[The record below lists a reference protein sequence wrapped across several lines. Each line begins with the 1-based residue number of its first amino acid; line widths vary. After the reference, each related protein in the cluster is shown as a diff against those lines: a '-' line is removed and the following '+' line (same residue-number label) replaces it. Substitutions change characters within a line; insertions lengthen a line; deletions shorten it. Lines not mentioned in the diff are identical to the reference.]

1 MKYIH
6 WISSEV
12 IKMEKISR
20 GTFEIGDSVIEYE
33 TIGEGMP
40 ILMLHGWSVDRELMK
55 GCMEPLFATIP
66 GKYLR
71 IYPDLPGMGAS
82 KAGPSIHNSDQML
95 DAIFAF
101 VDRIVPGQ
109 QILLAGESYGCF
121 LVRGFVHS
129 RPGSV
134 DGLMLI
140 CPSVIPGAARGE
152 VAELRALLTDDAFFA
167 GIAEEEKSSF
177 LSFHAVRTPE
187 VYERY
192 KRDIEPAFSR
202 FDHDFLEKRLDGA
215 FSYPLEKLP
224 VPFDKPS
231 LILAGRQDPCVGYKD
246 PFRLTDDYT
255 RATFAA
261 LDMAGHNLQIEQKEL
276 FEALT
281 ADWLKRVEYEGR

>member
-1 MKYIH
+1 
-6 WISSEV
+6 
-12 IKMEKISR
+12 MEKITK
-20 GTFEIGDSVIEYE
+20 GTFETGDSVIAYE
-33 TIGEGMP
+33 SIGEGRP

-55 GCMEPLFATIP
+55 GCMEPLFAKMP

-101 VDRIVPGQ
+101 ADRIVPGQ
-109 QILLAGESYGCF
+109 QILLAAESYGCF
-121 LVRGFVHS
+121 LARGYVYS
-129 RPGSV
+129 RPDSV
-134 DGLMLI
+134 DGLLLI

-152 VAELRALLTDDAFFA
+152 VAELRILRTDAAFFD
-167 GIAEEEKSSF
+167 GIPEEEKRPF
-177 LSFHAVRTPE
+177 LAFHSVQTPD

-192 KRDIEPAFSR
+192 KRNVEPAFSR
-202 FDHDFLEKRLDGA
+202 YDRGFLDKRLDGA
-215 FSYPLEKLP
+215 FSYPLENLP

-246 PFRLTDDYT
+246 PFRLTGDYT

-276 FEALT
+276 FEALA
-281 ADWLKRVEYEGR
+281 ADWLKRTEYEAG